1 MSQPP
6 PLLNDISEKADSL
19 QKNKSTPRLKASL
32 SINSPISAK
41 SIKEEKPVTY
51 DDYSMIP
58 NITPKSILK
67 HLPYKKFKKPTWKKQ
82 PCVIISCGSFSP
94 PTYLHLRIMEEAKDC
109 LERENFQVIGGI
121 LSPVNDQYGQLH
133 KQSLQAADSKHR
145 IAMARLGT
153 QSSGWLGVSDF
164 EVSLDKWTRV
174 AVVLEAYGKALDYY
188 YQNEYEQDDGDVD
201 NDNDQEMKQQDEK
214 KIALKFLGGSDL
226 LKSMKT
232 PNLWRQDH
240 QQLILGHYGMVVVER
255 DGSELTDEFYE
266 SYDMFTKY
274 RDHIHAFKPSVEN
287 TISSSVVR
295 SLIKK
300 KQSIKYLTPD
310 PVIEYIEKNQLYQ

>member
-1 MSQPP
+1 MSNAPT
-6 PLLNDISEKADSL
+6 LAAFESNLTKEFKED
-19 QKNKSTPRLKASL
+19 NKPKH
-32 SINSPISAK
+32 K
-41 SIKEEKPVTY
+41 VVTY
-51 DDYSMIP
+51 EDYDMIP
-58 NITPKSILK
+58 NITPKSILQ
-67 HLPYKKFKKPTWKKQ
+67 HLPLNKFKKPSWNKK
-82 PCVIISCGSFSP
+82 PCIIVSCGSFSP

-109 LERENFQVIGGI
+109 LEKENFQVIGGI

-133 KQSLQAADSKHR
+133 KRSLQAANSKHR
-145 IAMARLGT
+145 IAMTTLAT
-153 QSSGWLGVSDF
+153 QSSPWLGVSDF

-188 YQNEYEQDDGDVD
+188 YQNGDGDQDMKQQD
-201 NDNDQEMKQQDEK
+201 NDNDNDDTDKQ
-214 KIALKFLGGSDL
+214 IALKFLGGSDL

-232 PNLWRQDH
+232 PNLWRMDH

-295 SLIKK
+295 DLIKK
-300 KQSIKYLTPD
+300 KRSIKYLTPD